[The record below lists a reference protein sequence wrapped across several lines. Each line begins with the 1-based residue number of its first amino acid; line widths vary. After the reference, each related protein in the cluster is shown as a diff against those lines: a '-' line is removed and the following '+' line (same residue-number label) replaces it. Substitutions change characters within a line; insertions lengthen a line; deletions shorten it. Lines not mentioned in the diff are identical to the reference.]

1 MKNWSV
7 LIVAV
12 GFLMAMP
19 VLYGQTKQLDVENSK
34 ILWEGR
40 KVTGAHLGQ
49 ISLLSGFLEKSG
61 ENFGSGQFVVDM
73 TSIVNLDLED
83 EATNAKLVGHLKSD
97 DFFGVDKF
105 PSSTLAIKHGK
116 LKEQGVYTFSGNLTI
131 KEKTHP
137 VTFEARVD
145 EMGETLKFKGTLTI
159 DRSKYDVRY
168 GSKSFFDNLGDKIIY
183 DEFKLDFDIT
193 LK

>member
-12 GFLMAMP
+12 GFLMVTP
-19 VLYGQTKQLDVENSK
+19 LLYGQTKQLDVENSK

-61 ENFGSGQFVVDM
+61 ENFGAGQFVVDM
-73 TSIVNLDLED
+73 TSIINFDLED
-83 EATNAKLVGHLKSD
+83 EETNAKLVGHLKSD

-105 PSSTLAIKHGK
+105 PTSKLAIKHGK

-145 EMGETLKFKGTLTI
+145 EMGETLKFRGTLTV
-159 DRSKYDVRY
+159 DRSKYDVRF

-183 DEFKLDFDIT
+183 DDFKLDFVIT